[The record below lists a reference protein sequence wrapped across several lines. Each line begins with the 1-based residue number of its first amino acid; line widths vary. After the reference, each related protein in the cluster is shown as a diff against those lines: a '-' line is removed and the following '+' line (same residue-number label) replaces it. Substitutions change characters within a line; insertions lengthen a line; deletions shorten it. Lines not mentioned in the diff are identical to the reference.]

1 MVQIW
6 GLVQSGRGARL
17 ALEAFQSLVV
27 LGKMFRQKLQ
37 GDEPTKLGVLGL
49 INHTHPAS
57 TQLLE
62 DAVMRNGP
70 AQHYGRPASA

>member
-37 GDEPTKLGVLGL
+37 GDEPTELGVLGL
-49 INHTHPAS
+49 INHTHPR
-57 TQLLE
+57 L
-62 DAVMRNGP
+62 
-70 AQHYGRPASA
+70 HPASREYGNEKRFGLP